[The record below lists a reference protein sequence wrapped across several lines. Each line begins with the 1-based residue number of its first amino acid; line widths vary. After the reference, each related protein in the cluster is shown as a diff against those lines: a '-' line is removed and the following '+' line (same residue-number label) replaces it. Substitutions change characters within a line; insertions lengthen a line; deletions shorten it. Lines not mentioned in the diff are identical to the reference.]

1 MSRKTQPEKSKLVN
15 RLSGFMDDGDIIILG
30 KADGKTYANF
40 VQIDKVAPDVSV
52 MLIRRA
58 AVDIVNWGMKVL
70 NLIDSHDDNV

>member
-15 RLSGFMDDGDIIILG
+15 RLSEFMDDGDIIILG

-40 VQIDKVAPDVSV
+40 IQIDKVATDVSMELV
-52 MLIRRA
+52 RRA
-58 AVDIVNWGMKVL
+58 STDLTLWGAKVL